1 MNQDMCTQKKLEYI
15 EVKFSILTKKSKG
28 KHRLSCPVVDHLG
41 PPEFNLTNTLNE
53 LDNDIL
59 TF

>member
-1 MNQDMCTQKKLEYI
+1 MCTQKKLEYI